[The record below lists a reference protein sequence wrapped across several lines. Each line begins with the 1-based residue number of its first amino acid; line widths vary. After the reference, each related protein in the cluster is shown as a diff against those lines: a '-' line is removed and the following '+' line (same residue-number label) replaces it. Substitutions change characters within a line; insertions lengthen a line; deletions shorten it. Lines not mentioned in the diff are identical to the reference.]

1 MRIVF
6 IGPPGSGKGTQS
18 VRLAEALGVERLS
31 TGDVLRD
38 ARKAGRISGEFLD
51 EGRLAPPGMVEELV
65 SEWIREPARQHG
77 FLFDGFP
84 RRVEQAEEL
93 DKLVAELDTRLDAVL
108 LFDVAEDELVRR
120 LAGRGREDDNYWI
133 IRQRLKEYAALTEP
147 LADYYQTHGILRRI
161 DAEGSPE
168 QVYDRMVA
176 ALGGLP

>member
-65 SEWIREPARQHG
+65 AEWIQEPGRKKG

-84 RRVEQAEEL
+84 RTVEQAEQL
-93 DKLVAELDTRLDAVL
+93 DKLIAELQAPLDAVL
-108 LFDVAEDELVRR
+108 LFDVSEDELIRR

-133 IRQRLKEYAALTEP
+133 IRQRLKDYASLTEP
-147 LADYYQTHGILRRI
+147 LADYYQEHDLLRRI
-161 DAEGSPE
+161 DAEGLPE
-168 QVYDRMVA
+168 DVYDRMVEA
-176 ALGGLP
+176 IGGLP